1 MIFYL
6 IDDIATVGNV
16 ECIVEPLRSGLVENY
31 CGSIIVDPHLRSGL
45 VEALGR
51 SSGCQQGAM
60 SPLGGRSGSGPP
72 SDQGGVKTPIMS
84 SPVDVTAISG
94 HKH

>member
-1 MIFYL
+1 M
-6 IDDIATVGNV
+6 VH
-16 ECIVEPLRSGLVENY
+16 Y
-31 CGSIIVDPHLRSGL
+31 CGAPEVWSCGELLWKYHCRSTLEVWSCGSSR
-45 VEALGR
+45 AG
-51 SSGCQQGAM
+51 SGCQQGAM